1 MIVRGGIFKLLSS
14 YMWAANAPLYTTII
28 DDGLSALVIRVLLGI
43 AYSSKDGGNK

>member
-14 YMWAANAPLYTTII
+14 YMWAANAPLYTII

>member
-1 MIVRGGIFKLLSS
+1 MIIRGGIFKLLSS
-14 YMWAANAPLYTTII
+14 YMWAKNASLYAII